1 MCYLNPTKDNGVEL
15 CFTRGNELSNTQRI
29 LQSKGRKQ
37 VSGITYYE
45 IKQIEESPIL
55 EILHE
60 ALLLDNEVPYKIKKK
75 K

>member
-37 VSGITYYE
+37 VSGMTYYE

-55 EILHE
+55 EILYE
-60 ALLLDNEVPYKIKKK
+60 ALLLDDEVPYKIKKK

>member
-55 EILHE
+55 EILYE
-60 ALLLDNEVPYKIKKK
+60 ALLLDDEVPYKIKKK